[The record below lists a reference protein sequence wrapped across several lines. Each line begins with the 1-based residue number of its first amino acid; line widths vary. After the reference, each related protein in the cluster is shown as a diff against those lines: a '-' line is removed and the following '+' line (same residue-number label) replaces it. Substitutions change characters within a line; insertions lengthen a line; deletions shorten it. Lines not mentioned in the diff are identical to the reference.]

1 MINKLEDNKR
11 KKLIIGGSIVII
23 TIVAIYGY
31 FKYSELYPSTDDAYV
46 GASLINV
53 APKVSGYLSK
63 LYVSNNQNIKKGDTL
78 FTIDPID
85 YQLAYEQAQ
94 KNYQS
99 QIDTVI
105 MAEKQL
111 DVQQEQIKKEKQQY
125 TYVKQLAERYTALY
139 KANTVSQQDY
149 QKAVTDYAA
158 IKAQVAM
165 DTIRYKQYLQACQY
179 TKSKM
184 GVAQAQLDAAKENL
198 SYTKYVAPASGYVTN
213 MNNLSAG
220 EFLGAGQQ
228 VFGVVDDQ
236 SWWVDANFKETQL
249 ARIKPGQTASVVL
262 DMYQHTYTGVVQSV
276 SYASGGTFS
285 LLPAQNAT
293 GNWVKVTQ
301 RFTVRIKIKNDPKF
315 PLRVGASAYITIN
328 TI

>member
-1 MINKLEDNKR
+1 MINKLEDNKL

-105 MAEKQL
+105 MA
-111 DVQQEQIKKEKQQY
+111 EKQQY

-228 VFGVVDDQ
+228 VLG
-236 SWWVDANFKETQL
+236 W
-249 ARIKPGQTASVVL
+249 
-262 DMYQHTYTGVVQSV
+262 
-276 SYASGGTFS
+276 
-285 LLPAQNAT
+285 
-293 GNWVKVTQ
+293 
-301 RFTVRIKIKNDPKF
+301 
-315 PLRVGASAYITIN
+315 
-328 TI
+328 

>member
-1 MINKLEDNKR
+1 MINKLQDTKR
-11 KKLIIGGSIVII
+11 KKLIIGGSIVIA

-53 APKVSGYLSK
+53 APKINGYLSK
-63 LYVSNNQNIKKGDTL
+63 VYVSNNQRVKKGDIL
-78 FTIDPID
+78 FSINPID

-99 QIDTVI
+99 QIDVAI

-111 DVQQEQIKKEKQQY
+111 QVQQEQIKKDKQQY
-125 TYVKQLAERYTALY
+125 TYVKQIADRYTELY
-139 KANTVSQQDY
+139 KANTVSRQDY
-149 QKAVTDYAA
+149 QKAITDYAS

-165 DTIRYKQYLQACQY
+165 DATRYQQYLQACQY
-179 TKSKM
+179 AKAKM
-184 GVAQAQLDAAKENL
+184 GAAKAQLDAAKENL
-198 SYTKYVAPASGYVTN
+198 SYTNYVAPASGYITN

-220 EFLGAGQQ
+220 EFLSAGQQ
-228 VFGVVDDQ
+228 LFGVVDDQ
-236 SWWVDANFKETQL
+236 NWWVDANFKETQL
-249 ARIKPGQTASVVL
+249 ARIKIGQKVSVVL
-262 DMYQHTYTGVVQSV
+262 DMYQHTFTGVVQSV

-301 RFTVRIKIKNDPKF
+301 RFTVRVKIKNDSKF
-315 PLRVGASAYITIN
+315 PLRVGASANITIK